1 MADMPKSEMKFAAA
15 RVLIVEDNDLARN
28 ALAST
33 LRRMGFATE
42 AAVTLA
48 RGLAGWPAADI
59 IITDIDLPDG
69 SGVDLV
75 RVVRESGRHVPV
87 AVMTATTD
95 EAMLARI
102 ESYSPDRFFPK
113 PFPLSAMT
121 DWVESVLPR
130 LHPAVARAA

>member
-1 MADMPKSEMKFAAA
+1 MPKYEVKSTAP

-48 RGLAGWPAADI
+48 RGLAGWPTADI

-87 AVMTATTD
+87 AVMTATSD
-95 EAMLARI
+95 DGLLARI
-102 ESYSPDRFFPK
+102 RSYEPDRFFPK

-121 DWVESVLPR
+121 DWVESAFPSLP
-130 LHPAVARAA
+130 PAVARAA